1 MSRMSE
7 DDEIK
12 IARKRS
18 RHLIKP
24 YITFPE
30 AETCYKL
37 LLVVAS
43 LVFALISPEAH
54 RFC

>member
-1 MSRMSE
+1 MSRMTE

-43 LVFALISPEAH
+43 LVFTLVSPAMR
-54 RFC
+54 RFY